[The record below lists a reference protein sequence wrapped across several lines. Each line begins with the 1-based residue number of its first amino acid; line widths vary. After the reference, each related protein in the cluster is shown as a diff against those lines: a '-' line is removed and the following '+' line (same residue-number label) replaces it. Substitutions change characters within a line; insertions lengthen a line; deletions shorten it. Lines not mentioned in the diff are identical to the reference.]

1 MKKKI
6 TLSIIVILV
15 FTLIGICIGMSKVY
29 LQNDKIKTH
38 KYKVEIEDIL
48 NLEGNKSVIRIIKE
62 DIDYD
67 QVQDYVVLLGE
78 EKYDETTNTSKY
90 FNFNKTLEMYNN
102 VSIEYING
110 ATKEANRYNTNKS
123 FGTDINVSLVEFE
136 GKKYILVS
144 DTITGN
150 ASVLYLNE
158 NILKDCIL
166 DSFENNFVG
175 YTIDA
180 SIDDNEKKLKLRL
193 DNYGR
198 GYLERKTDEYVIDL
212 NDTNVNNDTYRP
224 TYMANKYGKFEL
236 KVNENNNLCIIAT
249 QHILYSNDKNLDKNF
264 GKINIIFN
272 LDTGDNKFKFS
283 AVNVEK

>member
-1 MKKKI
+1 MKRKI
-6 TLSIIVILV
+6 TLSIIVIV
-15 FTLIGICIGMSKVY
+15 IFTLIGICIGMSKVY

-38 KYKVEIEDIL
+38 KYKMEIEDIL
-48 NLEGNKSVIRIIKE
+48 NLEGNKSVISIIKE
-62 DIDYD
+62 DINYD
-67 QVQDYVVLLGE
+67 KVQDYLVLLGE

-90 FNFNKTLEMYNN
+90 FNFNKTLELYNN

-110 ATKEANRYNTNKS
+110 ATKESNRYNTNKS
-123 FGTDINVSLVEFE
+123 FGTDINASLVEFE
-136 GKKYILVS
+136 NKKYILVS

-150 ASVLYLNE
+150 VSVIYLNE
-158 NILKDCIL
+158 NVLKDCIL
-166 DSFENNFVG
+166 DSFGNNFVG

-180 SIDDNEKKLKLRL
+180 NIDDNEKKLKLKL

-198 GYLERKTDEYVIDL
+198 DYLEKKSDEYIIEL

-236 KVNENNNLCIIAT
+236 EVNENNNLCIIAT
-249 QHILYSNDKNLDKNF
+249 QYILYSNDKSLDKNF
-264 GKINIIFN
+264 GKINSIFN

-283 AVNVEK
+283 VVNVEK